1 MRKYSQ
7 VKTRQNLF
15 ITVENTAWLYP
26 IADINTALATTTFTY
41 TYDGDFITCPNI
53 TTLKNVYIDIYNQ
66 TTVSQPVG
74 NVGFT
79 IGVGTLLEDMGKE
92 LRFRLTSGEVIVVWR
107 LVKQIT
113 PQLPATVI
121 PVPGNSPNL
130 TVGYITT
137 FVSYGNGTNGGYV
150 NSLDDVQ
157 VLRLG

>member
-15 ITVENTAWLYP
+15 ITRPDL
-26 IADINTALATTTFTY
+26 TT
-41 TYDGDFITCPNI
+41 I
-53 TTLKNVYIDIYNQ
+53 KNVYSDIYGQ
-66 TTVSQPVG
+66 TTVSQPFG
-74 NVGFT
+74 NLGYS
-79 IGVGTLLEDMGKE
+79 IGVGTLLEDMGQE
-92 LRFRLTSGEVIVVWR
+92 LRFRLTSGQVIVVWR

-113 PQLPATVI
+113 PQSPATVI
-121 PVPGNSPNL
+121 PNAGNSPNL

>member
-26 IADINTALATTTFTY
+26 IADINTALATTTFSY
-41 TYDGDFITCPNI
+41 TYDGDFITCPDL
-53 TTLKNVYIDIYNQ
+53 TTLKNVYSDIYGQ
-66 TTVSQPVG
+66 TTVSQPIG
-74 NVGFT
+74 NVGYS
-79 IGVGTLLEDMGKE
+79 IGVGTLLEDMGQE
-92 LRFRLTSGEVIVVWR
+92 LRFRLTSGQVIIVWR
-107 LVKQIT
+107 LVKQLT
-113 PQLPATVI
+113 PQSPATVI
-121 PVPGNSPNL
+121 PNPGNSPNL

-150 NSLDDVQ
+150 NNLDDVQ

>member
-15 ITVENTAWLYP
+15 ITVSNTSWIYP
-26 IADINTALATTTFTY
+26 TADIKAGLATTTY
-41 TYDGDFITCPNI
+41 KYKYDGNFITCPNMTSLI
-53 TTLKNVYIDIYNQ
+53 GVYNDIFIK
-66 TTVSQPVG
+66 TTVSQPTG
-74 NVGFT
+74 NAGFSL
-79 IGVGTLLEDMGKE
+79 GVGTLLEDMGKE
-92 LRFRLTSGEVIVVWR
+92 IHFKLSTGELVLTWR
-107 LVKQIT
+107 LVKQLT

-137 FVSYGNGTNGGYV
+137 FVSYGSGTNGGYA
-150 NSLDDVQ
+150 NNLDDVQ